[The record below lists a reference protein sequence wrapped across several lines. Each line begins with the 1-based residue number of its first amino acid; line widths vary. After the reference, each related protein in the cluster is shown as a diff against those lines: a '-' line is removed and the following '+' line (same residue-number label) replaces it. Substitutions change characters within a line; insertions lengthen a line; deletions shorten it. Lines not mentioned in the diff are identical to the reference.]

1 MQNFIYEIMSKRAR
15 KRKLKEEENKHDL
28 NEPLYQKRRD
38 DGFEDDDDI
47 WRLSDILHNYLN
59 NDFVEIRE
67 QKNFQNKPTYKRQSF
82 SNALSSDTQP
92 EFLEA
97 KSIAKYPPS
106 IITKEEVKNFLFLLK
121 IAYLKCNVIFV

>member
-1 MQNFIYEIMSKRAR
+1 MQNFIYEIMSKRAS
-15 KRKLKEEENKHDL
+15 KRKLKEEKNKHDF

-97 KSIAKYPPS
+97 KSIAC
-106 IITKEEVKNFLFLLK
+106 EVSSEHHH
-121 IAYLKCNVIFV
+121 